1 MLQQD
6 SQREGQSLSVSA
18 EVRGERIALTIA
30 ATRETVALDGSR
42 RTEVV
47 NTALEIGF
55 NGWYVI
61 LDDAAPQVPVTDARL
76 TSTAR
81 SASLALRVEL
91 LP

>member
-6 SQREGQSLSVSA
+6 SQRDGQSLSVSA

-30 ATRETVALDGSR
+30 ATRETMALDGSR

-61 LDDAAPQVPVTDARL
+61 LDDAPQVPLPDAQL

-81 SASLALRVEL
+81 SAALALRVEV